1 MSGLNM
7 EEEQNPLTNLS
18 KLLLQLA
25 FQTQGLAQRKDE
37 TQQMIQIYSR
47 EIAEEKLHIQEIK
60 KKIEKLEEELIHRQK
75 LVKQYK
81 HNSKSFKASN
91 SVLLRYMKSLQAEL
105 ERRQAG
111 IEQDMKMFRE
121 RIESYK
127 EVFQQHK
134 AYYCQN
140 PLAQNLLQKQ
150 SEREEIEHRMR
161 VCEKY
166 IADKQKE
173 LQALQGSI
181 PIPPISENASHLASM
196 KQSSAEAQGQMESYG
211 EENRHVEAS
220 LFSQQKKLQNMMT
233 DEKKDENREKD
244 EAKETEEDV
253 TDEKSKEKSMPPG
266 SPLALVDTN
275 NNSMRKYSEIKGQFI
290 SGCEELQ
297 VETKTQEDQLQLL
310 SGNKWNETNEKEQT
324 EEELI
329 HFCTNQNEKEDETI
343 YPQTPPARMKASSST
358 PTFTLQSPICSG
370 DPESKSPGF
379 LFSLNSNAQEAATF
393 PEFNC
398 DVFGTRSS
406 HEEGNPFSFTS
417 SYFSEKETKTALP
430 YDNKEP
436 GFLFD
441 PMERGEE
448 EEKFEFSFSSKS
460 PVGCGDAFPF
470 LFNSGKFQ

>member
-1 MSGLNM
+1 MSITNLYKGLNM

-111 IEQDMKMFRE
+111 IEQD
-121 RIESYK
+121 I
-127 EVFQQHK
+127 
-134 AYYCQN
+134 
-140 PLAQNLLQKQ
+140 
-150 SEREEIEHRMR
+150 
-161 VCEKY
+161 
-166 IADKQKE
+166 
-173 LQALQGSI
+173 
-181 PIPPISENASHLASM
+181 ASM

>member
-1 MSGLNM
+1 M

-37 TQQMIQIYSR
+37 TQKMIQIYSR

-111 IEQDMKMFRE
+111 IEQD
-121 RIESYK
+121 I
-127 EVFQQHK
+127 V
-134 AYYCQN
+134 
-140 PLAQNLLQKQ
+140 
-150 SEREEIEHRMR
+150 
-161 VCEKY
+161 
-166 IADKQKE
+166 
-173 LQALQGSI
+173 
-181 PIPPISENASHLASM
+181 SM

-233 DEKKDENREKD
+233 DEKKDEIREKD

-275 NNSMRKYSEIKGQFI
+275 NNSMRQYSEIKGQFI

-297 VETKTQEDQLQLL
+297 VETKTQEDQLQL
-310 SGNKWNETNEKEQT
+310 SGNKWNETNEREQT

-329 HFCTNQNEKEDETI
+329 HFCTNQSEKEDETI

>member
-1 MSGLNM
+1 M

-37 TQQMIQIYSR
+37 TQKMIQIYSR

-81 HNSKSFKASN
+81 HNSKS
-91 SVLLRYMKSLQAEL
+91 V
-105 ERRQAG
+105 
-111 IEQDMKMFRE
+111 
-121 RIESYK
+121 
-127 EVFQQHK
+127 
-134 AYYCQN
+134 
-140 PLAQNLLQKQ
+140 
-150 SEREEIEHRMR
+150 
-161 VCEKY
+161 
-166 IADKQKE
+166 
-173 LQALQGSI
+173 
-181 PIPPISENASHLASM
+181 SM

-233 DEKKDENREKD
+233 DEKKDEIREKD

-275 NNSMRKYSEIKGQFI
+275 NNSMRQYSEIKGQFI

-297 VETKTQEDQLQLL
+297 VETKTQEDQLQL
-310 SGNKWNETNEKEQT
+310 SGNKWNETNEREQT

-329 HFCTNQNEKEDETI
+329 HFCTNQSEKEDETI